1 MPIKASRMI
10 VAIVLDGVQGVHNAL
25 QDLDAPATNV
35 GITLAVLDQRANF
48 CASVSE
54 LGVDVV
60 DNTPDCPYTHT
71 LTERQQYHMDFI
83 ERFQFEQSH
92 NKASVAARL
101 DSLELRMMLVP
112 LASSAEEVEGP
123 EVATAKC
130 ASADQTP
137 ACAICLSDFER
148 GEHAMVFKKCG

>member
-1 MPIKASRMI
+1 MAERVGLDRMAWGAGDI
-10 VAIVLDGVQGVHNAL
+10 GGPLRKIAAGNPAAIHVLDN
-25 QDLDAPATNV
+25 
-35 GITLAVLDQRANF
+35 LARL
-48 CASVSE
+48 

-92 NKASVAARL
+92 AKASVAARL
-101 DSLELRMMLVP
+101 DPSP
-112 LASSAEEVEGP
+112 EEGEGP
-123 EVATAKC
+123 EAATAMGG
-130 ASADQTP
+130 SEESMP

>member
-1 MPIKASRMI
+1 MAERVGLDRMAWGAGDI
-10 VAIVLDGVQGVHNAL
+10 GGPLRKIAAGNPAAIHVLDN
-25 QDLDAPATNV
+25 
-35 GITLAVLDQRANF
+35 LARL
-48 CASVSE
+48 

-92 NKASVAARL
+92 AKASVAARL
-101 DSLELRMMLVP
+101 DSLELRLMLAP
-112 LASSAEEVEGP
+112 LAPSPEEGEGP
-123 EVATAKC
+123 EAATAMGG
-130 ASADQTP
+130 SEESMP

>member
-1 MPIKASRMI
+1 MEERMAWGSGDI
-10 VAIVLDGVQGVHNAL
+10 GGPLRKIAAGNPAAIHVLDN
-25 QDLDAPATNV
+25 
-35 GITLAVLDQRANF
+35 LARL
-48 CASVSE
+48 